1 MKSRLVPIIDCDSL
15 IYRIGFA
22 SDNSKDEYGNPVDE
36 PLENCLHSLKMS
48 IAAILEAFEPTDK
61 ARIFLQGNGNYR
73 DRVATIQPYKGN
85 RDPSKRPRYY
95 DEMRQYLVDYWGAEV
110 VDGME
115 TDDKCVI
122 EQWKHRDRS
131 TCLAHIDKD
140 LDQCPGHHFNFVK
153 KEFYYVNLE
162 EANKKFW
169 TQVLTGDTTD
179 NIRGIPKV
187 GPKTAEKILSGLT
200 DWTDMYVR
208 VRQEYENR
216 GIGNEFHENAT
227 LLWLMR
233 EPWVN
238 YNGEKIGT
246 QVNKKERGNF
256 QEESVSAEG
265 KDEDAAVAGSPGVE

>member
-1 MKSRLVPIIDCDSL
+1 
-15 IYRIGFA
+15 
-22 SDNSKDEYGNPVDE
+22 
-36 PLENCLHSLKMS
+36 
-48 IAAILEAFEPTDK
+48 
-61 ARIFLQGNGNYR
+61 
-73 DRVATIQPYKGN
+73 
-85 RDPSKRPRYY
+85 
-95 DEMRQYLVDYWGAEV
+95 MRQYLVDYWGAEV

-246 QVNKKERGNF
+246 QGSEENHN
-256 QEESVSAEG
+256 QEEAVAAEG
-265 KDEDAAVAGSPGVE
+265 ADEDPAMAGPPGVE